1 MDFLEKFNTDD
12 VFFRGIILGMLSK
25 MNETITY
32 TQTGSDQ
39 VRTTV
44 YIPFFYSMVGD
55 EPFLQDFYLSY
66 SDCDGKPAFAE
77 GNYDVIPRGILELGS
92 INIDTSAATSK
103 FVRGSYVKEVVKEG
117 GSEMKT
123 FSSYLNPVPL
133 KIQINA
139 KIKADTTL
147 DAFKIQQS
155 VIEILYKRFV
165 YYFSYKNIRIPVQV
179 SLPDAP
185 PDKQPNNFTMSY
197 GSQRGEAI
205 TLSFAMDLETYL
217 PQFDLTTE
225 RFRGNLMQGGIKLN
239 VEFGTAPAD
248 NSTIIKGIGIYAL
261 NEDIPGVTGITG
273 STGVGS
279 SNP

>member
-12 VFFRGIILGMLSK
+12 VFFRGIILGILSK
-25 MNETITY
+25 LNDSITY

-39 VRTTV
+39 VRRSV

-66 SDCDGKPAFAE
+66 EDCDGKPAFSE
-77 GNYDVIPRGILELGS
+77 GNYDIVPRGILELTS
-92 INIDTSAATSK
+92 VSIDTSGATSK
-103 FVRGSYVKEVVKEG
+103 FVRGSYVKEVVKDT
-117 GSEMKT
+117 GSEMIT

-133 KIQINA
+133 KIQISA

-165 YYFSYKNIRIPVQV
+165 YYFNYKNIRIPVQV
-179 SLPDAP
+179 TLPDTP

-205 TLSFAMDLETYL
+205 TLSFNMDLETYL

-239 VEFGTAPAD
+239 VEMGKAPVD
-248 NSTIIKGIGIYAL
+248 NSTIISGLGVY
-261 NEDIPGVTGITG
+261 DIKKDITGATG